1 MIRLDNLTIRF
12 GERVLLQN
20 VSTSIPENS
29 LCALIGVNGSG
40 KSTLLRRI
48 AGLNREYQGIISV
61 GGKDVS
67 RIPSAEISKI
77 ISLVTTERIRVNN
90 ITCREIIALGRA
102 PYTNWIGRTTQKDN
116 MAVDNAIDLAGIGSY
131 ADRPIA
137 TLSDGEAQRVMIA
150 RAIAQD
156 TPVILLDEPTSFLDL
171 PGRYRLVELLNNL
184 TKNAGKTILFSTHE
198 LEIAARSTDTTLVIN
213 TPELITYSSK
223 KLIPDGIIKNV
234 FGIEI

>member
-12 GERVLLQN
+12 GDRVLLQN

-48 AGLNREYQGIISV
+48 AGLNREYQGVISV

-67 RIPSAEISKI
+67 RIPPTEISKL

-102 PYTNWIGRTTQKDN
+102 PYTNWIGRTTAKDN
-116 MAVDNAIDLAGIGSY
+116 YAVDNAIALAGIGSY
-131 ADRPIA
+131 ADRPIS

-184 TKNAGKTILFSTHE
+184 TRNAGKTILFSTHE

-213 TPELITYSSK
+213 TPELITYPSK
-223 KLIPDGIIKNV
+223 KLIPDGIIKKV
-234 FGIEI
+234 FGIDI